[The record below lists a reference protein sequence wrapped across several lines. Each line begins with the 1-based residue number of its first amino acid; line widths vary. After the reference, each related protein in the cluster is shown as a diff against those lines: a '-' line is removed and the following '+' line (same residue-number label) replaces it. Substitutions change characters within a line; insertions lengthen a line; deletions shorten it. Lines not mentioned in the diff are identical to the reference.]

1 MQNVVSI
8 AADWWLTWLFGI
20 IAAALVCRI
29 RGVKNKQ
36 QAHEARQDALE
47 VGVQALLR
55 GEIVR
60 TYDKYFER
68 GSITLHGLEA
78 VDKLYSA
85 YHGLGGNGSMTKLV
99 ADMKQLEVKD

>member
-1 MQNVVSI
+1 MQNVLSI
-8 AADWWLTWLFGI
+8 AAEWWLTWLFGI
-20 IAAALVCRI
+20 IAVALVCRI
-29 RGVKNKQ
+29 RGVTKKQ
-36 QAHEARQDALE
+36 NALE

-55 GEIVR
+55 GELVR
-60 TYDKYFER
+60 AYDKYFER